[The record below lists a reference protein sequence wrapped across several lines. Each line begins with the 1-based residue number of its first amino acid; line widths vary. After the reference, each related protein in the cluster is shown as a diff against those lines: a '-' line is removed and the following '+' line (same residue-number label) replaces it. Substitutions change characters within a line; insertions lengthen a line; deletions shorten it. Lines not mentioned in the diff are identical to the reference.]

1 MIVLSAINEPK
12 RYAPL
17 SPKKIFALGK
27 LNNKID
33 NKIIVWEINIK
44 ENSVF
49 ALFRLMYTKTKLI
62 IMRLITS
69 KPLKPSIKFAPL
81 TMNKKQRRT
90 NKTENISLFVKEV
103 KKGISIFV
111 ILIGKKIIMQLKK
124 KIINNSLLKGLIL
137 NLRSS
142 RNPTKNI
149 E

>member
-1 MIVLSAINEPK
+1 
-12 RYAPL
+12 
-17 SPKKIFALGK
+17 
-27 LNNKID
+27 
-33 NKIIVWEINIK
+33 
-44 ENSVF
+44 
-49 ALFRLMYTKTKLI
+49 
-62 IMRLITS
+62 
-69 KPLKPSIKFAPL
+69 
-81 TMNKKQRRT
+81 MNKKQRRT